1 MGIGP
6 MARFIQIQLVL
17 TMLWGAKRHEQHL
30 GVLTLPCLPPLP
42 QKKENSQETEKKKEE
57 RNEGREKEGGLL
69 SNFYF
74 QAS

>member
-42 QKKENSQETEKKKEE
+42 QKKENSQETEKKKK
-57 RNEGREKEGGLL
+57 KESRGGKRRGGVAL
-69 SNFYF
+69 
-74 QAS
+74 